1 MPPEA
6 LRVPV
11 PGLGSVLLLGHG
23 VQVGEGEAAAVLAA
37 ADRRG
42 RQLER
47 GLGGRGHGLQV
58 AAGAGAGHLGPGHA
72 AVVLQV
78 RSVGK
83 SNDVTRS
90 MILFSVDDTS
100 ALFIRKIKVLFTLDA
115 GCLPSLPVVAGVGQ
129 GGVGVG
135 VVGVC
140 VVNTDPRGLGQGV
153 DILLQIRR

>member
-42 RQLER
+42 RQLEG

-100 ALFIRKIKVLFTLDA
+100 ALF
-115 GCLPSLPVVAGVGQ
+115 
-129 GGVGVG
+129 
-135 VVGVC
+135 
-140 VVNTDPRGLGQGV
+140 N
-153 DILLQIRR
+153 

>member
-42 RQLER
+42 RQLEG

-78 RSVGK
+78 RSVGN
-83 SNDVTRS
+83 SDVTRN
-90 MILFSVDDTS
+90 MNLFSVDDTS

-153 DILLQIRR
+153 DILLQIQR